1 MDTYDKCPEMSAPE
15 VAQTLIKA
23 MARDDLSF
31 AVVNFANADM
41 VGHSASPTPT
51 IQAVEA
57 LDKQVGDIYL
67 AAKRYGWTLV
77 ITSDHGNC
85 DEMID
90 LETGEPNTCHTD
102 NPVPCL
108 IVNDPG
114 RSRQTHALELAD
126 GCAISSIAPTVL
138 DLMGINIPTEIKAP
152 SLVLNPKVLRK
163 RRK

>member
-1 MDTYDKCPEMSAPE
+1 MQQP
-15 VAQTLIKA
+15 
-23 MARDDLSF
+23 
-31 AVVNFANADM
+31 
-41 VGHSASPTPT
+41 PT

-57 LDKQVGDIYL
+57 IDKQVGDLYL

-85 DEMID
+85 DEMVD

-114 RSRQTHALELAD
+114 RRQVRALELAD

-138 DLMGINIPTEIKAP
+138 DLMGINIPTEMKAP
-152 SLVLNPKVLRK
+152 SLILNPKVLRK
-163 RRK
+163 RKTAHGA